1 MKGRQ
6 WFDRSL
12 LFAIVSVRI
21 TVCAAVGFS
30 YSQWNLNLLLVNS
43 SIISASEY
51 LWKVNVFLLK
61 TQHSWRTE
69 DRDVEEYQQLQQTV
83 TARVQRAKAA
93 DLALKEE
100 ILQLLASISS
110 IRCQSPSKV
119 ISPRDEALIIINT
132 YVRTARHNCSVYKLV
147 WVLNLVG
154 VWTNRRSQTI
164 LFSPLDDSL
173 I

>member
-1 MKGRQ
+1 M
-6 WFDRSL
+6 
-12 LFAIVSVRI
+12 
-21 TVCAAVGFS
+21 
-30 YSQWNLNLLLVNS
+30 
-43 SIISASEY
+43 
-51 LWKVNVFLLK
+51 
-61 TQHSWRTE
+61 
-69 DRDVEEYQQLQQTV
+69 EEYQQLQQTV